1 MLRVCDR
8 VPTWRRCGVHP
19 VLAIGLVFVVN
30 ACGHTT
36 SHRAPASTAPPIAS
50 PRVEIV
56 AIPESTLEVDPET
69 EVDNALFAAIDM
81 TDLMDAVGRDV
92 IDAPPHGTPSKAPCP
107 IDTSPVR
114 DPTTRELYANHRFAM
129 VPSTMAAGHARYAA
143 TVTERVQASMS
154 GDDWPGAHGFP
165 YLRMH
170 VSSTAGRDVE
180 RAAIA
185 PISYK
190 AALAELRDIAD
201 PAWWTWDLVVI
212 FSGGGNRADGAHLF
226 GDAYVIDYQ
235 AARAVCFAHFD
246 VPVGTASHYDRERAV
261 DAVLLLLRALR

>member
-1 MLRVCDR
+1 MLRVCGR
-8 VPTWRRCGVHP
+8 VTTWRRCGVHP

-36 SHRAPASTAPPIAS
+36 SHRAPTSTTTPIAS
-50 PRVEIV
+50 PRVEI
-56 AIPESTLEVDPET
+56 AEIPESVLEVQPET
-69 EVDNALFAAIDM
+69 EFDTALFAAIDM

-92 IDAPPHGTPSKAPCP
+92 IDAPPHGARSTAPCR

-114 DPTTRELYANHRFAM
+114 DPATRELYANHRFAM
-129 VPSTMAAGHARYAA
+129 VPSTMAGGHARYAA
-143 TVTERVQASMS
+143 TVTERVQAAMS

-165 YLRMH
+165 VRLH

-190 AALAELRDIAD
+190 AALAELRAIAD

-212 FSGGGNRADGAHLF
+212 FTGGGNRADGAHLF

-246 VPVGTASHYDRERAV
+246 VAVGTASHYDQERAV
-261 DAVLLLLRALR
+261 DAVLPLLRALR